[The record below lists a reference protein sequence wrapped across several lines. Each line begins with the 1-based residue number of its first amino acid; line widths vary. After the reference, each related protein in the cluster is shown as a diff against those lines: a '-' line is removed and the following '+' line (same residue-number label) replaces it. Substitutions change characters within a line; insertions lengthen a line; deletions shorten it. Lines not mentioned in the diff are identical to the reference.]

1 MKRAA
6 ASLLICFLLAGA
18 FWLGRQSARP
28 SIEAVETVRVDTIY
42 RDRPVLV
49 ASTLRPVTISVPR
62 VLFARECVKDSCK
75 SFTDAGGYV
84 KDSRKSFADADTNQV
99 AATDSVAVEIPIE
112 TRTYRDSLLT
122 AQVSGPVVGDY
133 HPTLDWYEVYGH
145 TRTITNTV
153 TKRSRFAVTAGAGVA
168 WTPEGIRPTV
178 GVQVGVVLWGW

>member
-1 MKRAA
+1 MKQGFY
-6 ASLLICFLLAGA
+6 SLILLLLLASA
-18 FWLGRQSARP
+18 FWLGRRSVLP
-28 SIEAVETVRVDTIY
+28 TIETVETVRVDTIY
-42 RDRPVLV
+42 RDRPVPV

-62 VLFARECVKDSCK
+62 VLFAGECVKDSCK

-99 AATDSVAVEIPIE
+99 AVTDSVAVEIPIE

-133 HPTLDWYEVYGH
+133 RPTLDWYEVYGH

-168 WTPEGIRPTV
+168 WTPEGIWPTV
-178 GVQVGVVLWGW
+178 GVQVGVVLWSF

>member
-1 MKRAA
+1 MKRAS

-18 FWLGRQSARP
+18 FWLGRQSVRP
-28 SIEAVETVRVDTIY
+28 SIETVETVRVDTIY

-49 ASTLRPVTISVPR
+49 ASTIRPVAISVPR
-62 VLFARECVKDSCK
+62 LLFVQSDTTGTPAVDIDSIEMGIPR
-75 SFTDAGGYV
+75 TA
-84 KDSRKSFADADTNQV
+84 
-99 AATDSVAVEIPIE
+99 DSVPVEIPIE

-145 TRTITNTV
+145 TRTIANTV

>member
-18 FWLGRQSARP
+18 FWLGRRSVRP
-28 SIEAVETVRVDTIY
+28 SIETIETVRVDTIY
-42 RDRPVLV
+42 RDRPILV

-62 VLFARECVKDSCK
+62 LLFVQSDTTGTPAVDIDSIEMGIPR
-75 SFTDAGGYV
+75 TA
-84 KDSRKSFADADTNQV
+84 
-99 AATDSVAVEIPIE
+99 DSVAVEIPIE

-122 AQVSGPVVGDY
+122 ARVSGPVVGDF

-153 TKRSRFAVTAGAGVA
+153 TKRNRFAVTAGAGVA

>member
-18 FWLGRQSARP
+18 FWLGRRSVLP
-28 SIEAVETVRVDTIY
+28 TIETVETVRVDTVY
-42 RDRPVLV
+42 RDRPVPV

-62 VLFARECVKDSCK
+62 LLFAQSDTTGTPAVDIDSIEMG
-75 SFTDAGGYV
+75 TPRTA
-84 KDSRKSFADADTNQV
+84 
-99 AATDSVAVEIPIE
+99 DSVAVEIPIE

-133 HPTLDWYEVYGH
+133 RPTLDWYEVYGH

-178 GVQVGVVLWGW
+178 GVQVGVVLWSF

>member
-18 FWLGRQSARP
+18 FWLGRRSVRP
-28 SIEAVETVRVDTIY
+28 SIETVETVRVDTIY

-62 VLFARECVKDSCK
+62 LLFVQSDTTGTPAVDIDSIE
-75 SFTDAGGYV
+75 TGIPRTA
-84 KDSRKSFADADTNQV
+84 
-99 AATDSVAVEIPIE
+99 DSVAVEIPIE

-153 TKRSRFAVTAGAGVA
+153 TKRSRFAVSAGVGVA

>member
-1 MKRAA
+1 MKQGFY
-6 ASLLICFLLAGA
+6 SLILLLLLAGA
-18 FWLGRQSARP
+18 FWLGRRSVLPA
-28 SIEAVETVRVDTIY
+28 IETVETVRVDTIY
-42 RDRPVLV
+42 RDRPVPV
-49 ASTLRPVTISVPR
+49 AVTSRPITVNVPR
-62 VLFARECVKDSCK
+62 ILFARECVKDSCK

-84 KDSRKSFADADTNQV
+84 KDSRKSFAYADTNQV
-99 AATDSVAVEIPIE
+99 VVADSVAVEVQIE

-133 HPTLDWYEVYGH
+133 HPTLDWYEVYGR

-178 GVQVGVVLWGW
+178 GVQIGVILWSF

>member
-1 MKRAA
+1 MKQGFY
-6 ASLLICFLLAGA
+6 SLILLLLLAGS
-18 FWLGRQSARP
+18 FWLGRRSVRP
-28 SIEAVETVRVDTIY
+28 SIETVETVRVDTIY
-42 RDRPVLV
+42 RDRPVPV

-62 VLFARECVKDSCK
+62 VLFAGEC
-75 SFTDAGGYV
+75 V

-153 TKRSRFAVTAGAGVA
+153 TKRSRFAVTAGAGAA

-178 GVQVGVVLWGW
+178 GVQIGVILWSF

>member
-18 FWLGRQSARP
+18 FWLGRRSVRP
-28 SIEAVETVRVDTIY
+28 SIETVETVRVDTVY
-42 RDRPVLV
+42 RDRPVPV

-62 VLFARECVKDSCK
+62 VLFAGEC
-75 SFTDAGGYV
+75 V
-84 KDSRKSFADADTNQV
+84 KDSRKSFADANQV
-99 AATDSVAVEIPIE
+99 TAADSVAVEISIE

-145 TRTITNTV
+145 TRTLTNTV

>member
-1 MKRAA
+1 MKQGFY
-6 ASLLICFLLAGA
+6 SLILLLLLAGA
-18 FWLGRQSARP
+18 FWLGRRSVRP
-28 SIEAVETVRVDTIY
+28 SIETVETVRVDTIY
-42 RDRPVLV
+42 RDRPVPV
-49 ASTLRPVTISVPR
+49 ASTIRPVTISVPR
-62 VLFARECVKDSCK
+62 LLFAQSDTTGTPAVDIDSVEMGIPG
-75 SFTDAGGYV
+75 T
-84 KDSRKSFADADTNQV
+84 
-99 AATDSVAVEIPIE
+99 TDSVAVEISIE

-178 GVQVGVVLWGW
+178 GVQVGVVLWSF

>member
-18 FWLGRQSARP
+18 FWLGRRSVLP
-28 SIEAVETVRVDTIY
+28 TIETVETVRVDTIY
-42 RDRPVLV
+42 RDRPVPV
-49 ASTLRPVTISVPR
+49 DVITRPVTVNVPR
-62 VLFARECVKDSCK
+62 LVFMQ
-75 SFTDAGGYV
+75 
-84 KDSRKSFADADTNQV
+84 ADTSSAP
-99 AATDSVAVEIPIE
+99 AAAVDSVETGIPRTADSVAMEVRIE

-122 AQVSGPVVGDY
+122 AQVSGPVVGDF